1 MEKTRPVLSIII
13 PVYNESDNI
22 DWFYKELSAILQS
35 TGKSYEFVY
44 VNDGSKDNT
53 SEKIQALAKKDS
65 HVVFVC
71 LARNFG
77 KEAATSAGLYQ
88 ARGKAAIILDGDG
101 QHPPEKIPFMIK
113 RWEKG
118 IQQVVG
124 IRTSNKKAGL
134 FKNVSS
140 KLYYSISHLIGA
152 NNVIPNA
159 TDFRLIDR
167 EIIDTFNNFTERKR
181 MTRALLDWSGY
192 ITEYMPFEA
201 RERSHGVAVYTF
213 HSLVRLAFNG
223 YIGSTLKPLY
233 FIGGAGSVIA
243 SGSFILLLIA
253 LINRFCFADVL
264 HLGVTGTAFIALF
277 VTFLVGL
284 LMVAQGIVA
293 AYIANIQL
301 EAQNRPLYIINK
313 AKSVLR

>member
-1 MEKTRPVLSIII
+1 MKKVLPTLSVII

-22 DWFYKELSAILQS
+22 EWFYKELSATLKS
-35 TGKSYEFVY
+35 TKKSYELVY
-44 VNDGSKDNT
+44 VNDGSKDDT

-77 KEAATSAGLYQ
+77 KEAATSAGLYL
-88 ARGKAAIILDGDG
+88 ARGSAAIVLDGDG
-101 QHPPEKIPFMIK
+101 QHPPEKIPFMVR
-113 RWEKG
+113 RWEDG
-118 IQQVVG
+118 VQQIVG
-124 IRTSNKKAGL
+124 IRTSNKKAGF
-134 FKNVSS
+134 FKNMSS
-140 KLYYSISHLIGA
+140 KLYYSISRLIGA
-152 NNVIPNA
+152 TNVIANA

-167 EIIDTFNNFTERKR
+167 EIIDTFNGFTEKKR

-192 ITEYMPFEA
+192 VTEYMPFEA
-201 RERSHGVAVYTF
+201 RERSYGVAVYTF
-213 HSLVRLAFNG
+213 RSLLRLAFNG

-233 FIGGAGSVIA
+233 FIGIAGSVIA
-243 SGSFILLLIA
+243 SGSFIMLVVT
-253 LINRFCFADVL
+253 LINRFFFADEL

-301 EAQNRPLYIINK
+301 EAQNRPIYIVNK